1 MICVR
6 VYCLII
12 ADILTTIQSNILHKT
27 STMKF
32 YICNYTKLVE
42 NWQKRVM
49 SMIQKVN
56 HETYNDG
63 ILEYGNIKSIYTEG
77 RRKIGEEFIPKGQI
91 FYTEM
96 SSRDTDILQASSMG
110 YVIDLKLKIPYRS
123 DISSKDKVRINN
135 DDIYDIK
142 KFDSSKKKEIFL
154 YLQKVGV

>member
-1 MICVR
+1 
-6 VYCLII
+6 
-12 ADILTTIQSNILHKT
+12 
-27 STMKF
+27 
-32 YICNYTKLVE
+32 
-42 NWQKRVM
+42 
-49 SMIQKVN
+49 MIQKVN

-77 RRKIGEEFIPKGQI
+77 RRKIGEEFIPKGQV

-110 YVIDLKLKIPYRS
+110 YVIDLKLKIPYRP
-123 DISSKDKVRINN
+123 DISSKNKVRIN

-142 KFDSSKKKEIFL
+142 KFDSSKKREIFL